1 LKNTNLWGT
10 CRDAAELV
18 GELEFVWNQIK
29 DNSPGSSFSSPK
41 APGGE
46 ARQFEQPTSGTD
58 GPMRILN
65 PMSEQDEA
73 ELRSQQ
79 QMDIQDGEEDEEEVF
94 VGKKSSRWQKA
105 VERAITN
112 LSAEVAAL
120 REQITTGREWRS
132 RKERSWPA
140 WFGWLAW
147 AIFKH
152 IFADFVVLSLVLL
165 WMRRRK
171 DRRLEDLV
179 RASLRLI
186 REYVRKILPSR

>member
-1 LKNTNLWGT
+1 
-10 CRDAAELV
+10 
-18 GELEFVWNQIK
+18 
-29 DNSPGSSFSSPK
+29 
-41 APGGE
+41 
-46 ARQFEQPTSGTD
+46 
-58 GPMRILN
+58 MRILN

-73 ELRSQQ
+73 ELRSQR
-79 QMDIQDGEEDEEEVF
+79 QMDMERDDENDIHE
-94 VGKKSSRWQKA
+94 GKKSGRWQKA

-132 RKERSWPA
+132 KKERSFPA
-140 WFGWLAW
+140 WLGWLAW
-147 AIFKH
+147 AVFKH
-152 IFADFVVLSLVLL
+152 IFVDFVVLSLVLL

-186 REYVRKILPSR
+186 REYVRKVLPSR